1 VVEVARRLRGLVR
14 VGDRLAATGTDP
26 TLLILEMT
34 ESVVIDDSAR
44 AGLVLADLKELGG
57 RLALDDFG
65 A

>member
-1 VVEVARRLRGLVR
+1 MR